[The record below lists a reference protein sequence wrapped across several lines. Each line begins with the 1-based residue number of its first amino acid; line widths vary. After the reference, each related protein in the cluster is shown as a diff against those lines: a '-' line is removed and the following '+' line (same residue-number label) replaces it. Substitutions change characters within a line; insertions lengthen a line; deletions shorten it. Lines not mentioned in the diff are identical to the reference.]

1 MNTAFRYPPLVLP
14 VLSNEYEIARRLLQS
29 MLQNGLINRQ
39 EYERIDAANARTFIG
54 AAGAK

>member
-1 MNTAFRYPPLVLP
+1 MNSAFRYPPLVLP
-14 VLSNEYEIARRLLQS
+14 VLSNEYEIARQLLQF

-39 EYERIDAANARTFIG
+39 EYERIDAANMRTFIG